1 MLDEKLIEVIKTPP
15 DSAFAIVTQNNG
27 DSHVVN
33 SWNSYIE
40 ISGDKIVVPV
50 GRMLKTQDNLK
61 ADNRVKLTITN
72 REVMGERYKGTG
84 FLVSGT
90 AFMASEGTYF
100 DLIKSK
106 FPWARAAL
114 VVSCLEC
121 EQTL

>member
-27 DSHVVN
+27 EAHVVN

-50 GRMLKTQDNLK
+50 GGFLKTEDNLK

-72 REVMGERYKGTG
+72 REVMGKRYKGTG

-90 AFMASEGTYF
+90 AFIEGKGTYF

-114 VVSCLEC
+114 VISCTVC